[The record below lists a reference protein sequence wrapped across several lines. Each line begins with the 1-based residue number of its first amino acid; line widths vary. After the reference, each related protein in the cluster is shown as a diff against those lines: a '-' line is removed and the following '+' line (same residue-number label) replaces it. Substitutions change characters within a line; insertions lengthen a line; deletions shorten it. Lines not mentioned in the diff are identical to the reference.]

1 MPRFKLPKT
10 KTKEYFLEINNFRG
24 ASNTL
29 INERRLESK
38 YATTSDNIYQVQDG
52 IWKTRPGTTYY
63 GMAVS
68 GITDIDGAAEYVKS
82 DDSTELIVVGGGNV
96 YKSTDGGSWT
106 QITGASLTS
115 GERPYFLQLGSRL
128 YIANGT
134 DALTYYDGTDL
145 NQFSSVS
152 NPGVPNTPTRSTLT
166 SGDFNNYYRVVWV
179 NDVGFTEPSSSLNI
193 TTNKHRDE
201 WASGEDV
208 GFTLPTSVP
217 ASVTAVQVYW
227 GEYDGEEVYLGSVPS
242 TATTFTDD
250 GSLEPNIYVE
260 TPNDNTTAA
269 PKFRTMEV
277 SDNRIWATYDPDNK
291 YRVYYSG
298 TGQYVAYFSTFYG
311 GGWVDLEKGSRN
323 TPVSVVH
330 YRTGK
335 GDSIVTVLCSSP
347 DGMGT
352 IFQIDLTSATIGD
365 TSFTVPA
372 AYKIVG
378 SIGAS
383 APYGVIKAGDTVLF
397 NNKKG
402 VYALRNKEQI
412 FNVLSTDDL
421 SAPIRPSFEE
431 LNGQK
436 INEAAGYY
444 LPPRAYFSFAKG
456 ASNDRTAIFDFE
468 RRNWTWA
475 WTVGFNQ
482 FLEYTDSS
490 GVTHFLAVPTS
501 GNRLEKFDETVLSD
515 LGEAFVQSYISP
527 LVPVAKDATDLAKVR
542 DVVFELGSFLGQVTV
557 KVLGIE
563 KGQDQNVTTLATKT
577 VSSSNVSSNTG
588 WGVDF
593 FSHQLF
599 SDGTGIATELT
610 EPTTKIRV
618 RVNKKVYATQFQVY
632 ANSSSTSFEILNI
645 QAEGTLIPGR
655 APSAWN

>member
-1 MPRFKLPKT
+1 MPRFKLPTT
-10 KTKEYFLEINNFRG
+10 KTKEYFLEIKDYRG
-24 ASNTL
+24 GSNTL
-29 INERRLESK
+29 INERRLEKK
-38 YATTSDNIYQVQDG
+38 YATTSTNMYQVQDG

-63 GMAVS
+63 GQAIS
-68 GITDIDGAAEYVKS
+68 GISNIDGSAEYVKS
-82 DDSTELIVVGGGNV
+82 DGTTELIAVGGGNV

-106 QITGASLTS
+106 QITGATLT
-115 GERPYFLQLGSRL
+115 GGVKPYFLQIGSRL
-128 YIANGT
+128 YISNGT
-134 DALTYYDGTDL
+134 DDLTYYDGSTL
-145 NQFSSVS
+145 NQFTAIS
-152 NPGVPNTPTRSTLT
+152 NPGTPSGASRTTLT
-166 SGDFNNYYRVVWV
+166 SGTFNNYYRVVWV
-179 NDVGFTEPSSSLNI
+179 NNVGFTEPSASLNI
-193 TTNKHRDE
+193 TTNKHRDD

-208 GFTLPTSVP
+208 GFTLPGSVP

-227 GEYDGEEVYLGSVPS
+227 GEYDGEEIYLGSVPA

-277 SDNRIWATYDPDNK
+277 SGNRIWATYDPDNK

-298 TGQYVAYFSTFYG
+298 TGQYLAYFSTFYG
-311 GGWVDLEKGSRN
+311 GGWIDLEKGSRN

-335 GDSIVTVLCSSP
+335 GDSIVTALCSSP
-347 DGMGT
+347 DGLGT

-365 TSFTVPA
+365 TTFTVPI

-421 SAPIRPSFEE
+421 SAPIRPSFDN

-436 INEAAGYY
+436 INDTAGYFR
-444 LPPRAYFSFAKG
+444 PPRAYFSFARG
-456 ASNDRTAIFDFE
+456 SANDRTAIFDFE

-475 WTVGFNQ
+475 WTIGFNQ

-490 GVTHFLAVPTS
+490 GQTHFLAVPTS
-501 GNRLEKFDETVLSD
+501 GNRLKKLDETVYSD
-515 LGEAFVQSYISP
+515 LGESFVQSYISP
-527 LVPVAKDATDLAKVR
+527 LIPVNKDMTDLAKVR
-542 DVVFELGSFLGQVTV
+542 DVVFELGSFIGTVTV
-557 KVLGIE
+557 KVLGLE
-563 KGQDQNVTTLATKT
+563 KGQQQNVTTLATKT
-577 VSSSNVSSNTG
+577 KSSANTTSSTG

-593 FSHQLF
+593 FSDQMF
-599 SDGTGIATELT
+599 SDGTGVATEVT

-618 RVNKKVYATQFQVY
+618 RVNKKIYAIQFQVY
-632 ANSSSTSFEILNI
+632 SSSSSTSFEILNI
-645 QAEGTLIPGR
+645 QASGTLIPAR